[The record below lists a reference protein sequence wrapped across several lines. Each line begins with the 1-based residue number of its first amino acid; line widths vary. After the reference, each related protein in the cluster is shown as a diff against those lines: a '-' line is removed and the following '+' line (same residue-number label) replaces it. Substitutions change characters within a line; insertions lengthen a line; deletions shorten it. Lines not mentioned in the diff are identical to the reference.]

1 MAVVDDG
8 GFRASLEEDKRLREI
23 ESLLIV
29 EEGSSMSVC
38 SGQTNNTLLSIQV
51 LIFNLS
57 TKKRLFPDKNNLKKC

>member
-1 MAVVDDG
+1 MAIADDG

-38 SGQTNNTLLSIQV
+38 SGQTTSTLLSIQV
-51 LIFNLS
+51 CLS
-57 TKKRLFPDKNNLKKC
+57 TEC

>member
-51 LIFNLS
+51 LITDLS
-57 TKKRLFPDKNNLKKC
+57 TKKCIFPGQKNLKKS